1 MQTFA
6 IKHRAQ
12 LTWEDLPFVE
22 APVFAHTHIMQMLN
36 NPNHLW
42 MRIENLPE
50 FIRTEIGSYS
60 SLRNHDYANNQIE
73 RLIGSGLYFN
83 VCRTGK
89 PFCAAF
95 TWQEDPEHPH
105 KGFWTDPLNYYW
117 RASVAIK
124 NQLMLIANQWH
135 RLQAQSNS
143 DESSLDEWISKTGTV
158 AYAADPFTAK
168 GMNSGYAL
176 SPREQLKYISPATEK
191 SEIEPV
197 DYLGIVDDTLKEL
210 RSNNVE
216 NITSESFVYSDDGI
230 KYGASDFTNKNI
242 NKYDELIFKAAS
254 ENNIPAPILKG
265 LLMLES
271 SLQARGPDSP
281 VGAAGIA
288 QFMPNTAAKY
298 GLSAEDRY
306 LPEKAIPAAAKEL
319 KSLHDK
325 FSVFASSPE
334 DGWRI
339 TMVAYNQGPGNLN
352 RQSSDGAGAAQRLHG
367 AAERLNLGMD
377 KAQWIGKIPYSALTP
392 ASATKHHVEMTVGS
406 TGSIGGYAS
415 QFQND
420 FESFKKKP

>member
-60 SLRNHDYANNQIE
+60 SLRNHDYANSQIE

-83 VCRTGK
+83 ICRTGK

-168 GMNSGYAL
+168 GMSSGYAL
-176 SPREQLKYISPATEK
+176 S
-191 SEIEPV
+191 
-197 DYLGIVDDTLKEL
+197 
-210 RSNNVE
+210 
-216 NITSESFVYSDDGI
+216 
-230 KYGASDFTNKNI
+230 
-242 NKYDELIFKAAS
+242 
-254 ENNIPAPILKG
+254 AP
-265 LLMLES
+265 
-271 SLQARGPDSP
+271 
-281 VGAAGIA
+281 
-288 QFMPNTAAKY
+288 
-298 GLSAEDRY
+298 
-306 LPEKAIPAAAKEL
+306 
-319 KSLHDK
+319 
-325 FSVFASSPE
+325 
-334 DGWRI
+334 
-339 TMVAYNQGPGNLN
+339 
-352 RQSSDGAGAAQRLHG
+352 
-367 AAERLNLGMD
+367 
-377 KAQWIGKIPYSALTP
+377 
-392 ASATKHHVEMTVGS
+392 
-406 TGSIGGYAS
+406 
-415 QFQND
+415 
-420 FESFKKKP
+420 